1 MAYTINRTNNL
12 NPIVIPDGTINT
24 STSLTLIGKNYP
36 NYGSILDQNFIT
48 LLENSASASKPDRPV
63 TGQLWWDSNHK
74 TLKVNIDGGTSD
86 ASWKNVGSTT
96 SQATAPTG
104 NNNTGDLW
112 WDTSRNQLWAW
123 NGNEFTLVGPI
134 GGAGGIVSETI
145 KWADS
150 VTTSSILSFQI
161 GGYRYAILSSSPQ
174 FEPLEQINGFPTIY
188 PGFNIANPQFL
199 TNSKFIGE
207 STNSSLVNGLPA
219 TAFMRTNINTLTTGT
234 LTVNNNSGLY
244 VGTGSNFHVSVATP
258 NVSIIN
264 ETTNGS
270 MQFKVN
276 DSGGTHNAMNI
287 YPNGNIIA
295 NYDFT
300 VAGNISFSNT
310 TNDLL
315 ITGISKSTNP
325 QTGALRLTV
334 GGLGVAGNINT
345 GGSQNNFV
353 GNVTAANLN
362 SNAVVSGVL
371 VTATNLTGSLTT
383 PAQGNITS
391 VGTLTSLA
399 VSGALSGNTYSG
411 IIVTNSQPYINTLGT
426 LTSVTVSGNS
436 NLGPVGNV
444 KITGG
449 TSGQYLVT
457 NGIGDLS
464 WASIS
469 GSANQVPYFNPAGLL
484 TGTANITY
492 SPTVAL
498 TVIGNIN
505 ATQDITAFYSTS
517 DRRLKENIVKM
528 TESLDKVNKINGYSY
543 NYIDNATKLVGVIA
557 QELEEVLPEA
567 VYNFTPENV
576 EPNTEDPY
584 KAVRYDLIVPL
595 LIEAI
600 KELNEKIDSIANIYS
615 QHEKDITAFYSTSN
629 PALRKN
635 ILEKYGPVMGNV
647 LEVIDKI
654 QRK

>member
-1 MAYTINRTNNL
+1 MAYTITRSNNL

-36 NYGSILDQNFIT
+36 NYGAILDQNFIT
-48 LLENSASASKPDRPV
+48 LLENSASATKPDRPV
-63 TGQLWWDSNHK
+63 SGQLWWDSNRK
-74 TLKVNIDGGTSD
+74 TLKVNINGGTGD

-96 SQATAPTG
+96 AQGTEPT

-112 WDTSRNQLWAW
+112 WDTLRNKLWAW
-123 NGNEFTLVGPI
+123 SGNEFTLVGPI

-145 KWADS
+145 TWADS
-150 VTTSSILSFQI
+150 VTQADVLSFQL
-161 GGYRYAILSSSPQ
+161 GGFRYAILSSSPQ
-174 FEPLEQINGFPTIY
+174 FEPLDQINGFPTIY
-188 PGFNIANPQFL
+188 PGFNLANPQFL

-219 TAFMRTNINTLTTGT
+219 TSFMRTNINTLTTGT
-234 LTVNNNSGLY
+234 LTVNNNAGLY

-258 NVSIIN
+258 NVSVIN
-264 ETTNGS
+264 ETTNGN
-270 MQFKVN
+270 MLFKVN
-276 DSGGTHNAMNI
+276 DSLGTRTAMNI

-295 NYDFT
+295 NFDFT

-310 TNDLL
+310 TNDLI
-315 ITGISKSTNP
+315 ITGTSRSINP
-325 QTGALRLTV
+325 QTGALRLSV
-334 GGLGVAGNINT
+334 GGLGVAGNINS

-371 VTATNLTGSLTT
+371 VTATNVTGSLTT
-383 PAQGNITS
+383 AAQGNITS
-391 VGTLTSLA
+391 LGTLTSLA
-399 VSGALSGNTYSG
+399 VTG
-411 IIVTNSQPYINTLGT
+411 ISSLNGGIGGTLVTNSQPYINTVGT
-426 LTSVTVSGNS
+426 LTSVTVAGNS

-449 TSGQYLVT
+449 STGQYMIT
-457 NGIGDLS
+457 DGSGNLS

-469 GSANQVPYFNPAGLL
+469 GSANQVPYFNPSGLL

-528 TESLDKVNKINGYSY
+528 TGSLDKVNQINGYSY
-543 NYIDNATKLVGVIA
+543 NYINNETKLVGVIA
-557 QELEEVLPEA
+557 QELETVLPEA

-576 EPNTEDPY
+576 ESNTVDPY

-595 LIEAI
+595 LVEAI
-600 KELNEKIDSIANIYS
+600 KELNTKLNDL
-615 QHEKDITAFYSTSN
+615 T
-629 PALRKN
+629 
-635 ILEKYGPVMGNV
+635 ILERTYSNLFGNLAV
-647 LEVIDKI
+647 DVSELK
-654 QRK
+654 KLK

>member
-1 MAYTINRTNNL
+1 MAYTITRTNGL

-24 STSLTLIGKNYP
+24 STSLTLVGKNYP
-36 NYGSILDQNFIT
+36 NYGAILDQNFIT
-48 LLENSASASKPDRPV
+48 LLENSASANKPTAPV
-63 TGQLWWDSNHK
+63 TGQLWWDSNRK

-96 SQATAPTG
+96 SQSTAPAG
-104 NNNTGDLW
+104 NNNIGDLW

-134 GGAGGIVSETI
+134 GGSGGISSRTLTWDDGVTQSNVLTFELGG
-145 KWADS
+145 S
-150 VTTSSILSFQI
+150 V
-161 GGYRYAILSSSPQ
+161 YAILSNSVE
-174 FEPLEQINGFPTIY
+174 FTPLIYINGFDKIMPGLNLVSPT
-188 PGFNIANPQFL
+188 FL
-199 TNSKFIGE
+199 SNSKFTGM
-207 STNSSLVNGLPA
+207 STDAALVNGLPA
-219 TAFMRTNINTLTTGT
+219 TSFMRTNINTLTTGT

-244 VGTGSNFHVSVATP
+244 VGTGSNFHVSVAVP
-258 NVSIIN
+258 NVAVIN
-264 ETTNGS
+264 ETTNGN

-276 DSGGTHNAMNI
+276 DSGGTRTAMNI

-295 NYDFT
+295 NFDFT

-315 ITGISKSTNP
+315 ITGTSRSINP
-325 QTGALRLTV
+325 TTGALRLTV

-362 SNAVVSGVL
+362 SNAVVS
-371 VTATNLTGSLTT
+371 ATTVVATGNVYGTIGT
-383 PAQGNITS
+383 PAQPYITS
-391 VGTLTSLA
+391 LGTLTGLGSSGTISA
-399 VSGALSGNTYSG
+399 VNYNGLIS
-411 IIVTNSQPYINTLGT
+411 TNSQPYITTVGT
-426 LTSVTVSGNS
+426 LTSITVSGNS

-449 TSGQYLVT
+449 SNGQYMT
-457 NGIGDLS
+457 TDGSGNLS
-464 WASIS
+464 WKSIS
-469 GSANQVPYFNPAGLL
+469 GSANQVPYFNPSGLL

-528 TESLDKVNKINGYSY
+528 SESLEKVNQINGYSY
-543 NYIDNATKLVGVIA
+543 NYINNETKLVGVIA
-557 QELEEVLPEA
+557 QELEAILPEA
-567 VYNFTPENV
+567 VYNFTPEGV
-576 EPNTEDPY
+576 TPDIAVPY

-595 LIEAI
+595 LVEAI
-600 KELNEKIDSIANIYS
+600 KELNAKVNDL
-615 QHEKDITAFYSTSN
+615 T
-629 PALRKN
+629 
-635 ILEKYGPVMGNV
+635 ILERTYSNLFGNLAV
-647 LEVIDKI
+647 DVAELK
-654 QRK
+654 KSK